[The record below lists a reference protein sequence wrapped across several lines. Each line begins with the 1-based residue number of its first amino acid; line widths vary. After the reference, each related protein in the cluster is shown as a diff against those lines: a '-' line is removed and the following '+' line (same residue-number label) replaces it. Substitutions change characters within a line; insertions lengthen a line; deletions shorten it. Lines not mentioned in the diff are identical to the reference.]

1 MNDNMHETFAL
12 LKKRVEDSLS
22 VTDLEHIKYELSLLD
37 KPTILTGVGGSSVVS
52 EFAAK
57 VLNKKNEIVTINSE
71 PRDMLYRNN
80 DSFSNVIACSY
91 SGNNHG
97 VTLSFSNH
105 LKKYLFTNN
114 DEKLNDVTCLQYKS
128 TYAKEKSFI
137 SLASTLIPCSILLD
151 YYLGRED
158 DLLTKLITPSDY
170 KFSKKFPVIEIFSG
184 YDTSS
189 ASKYLES
196 TMTEAGLALAIV
208 HDKYNYCH
216 GRSTLS
222 TVSKNK
228 AIFLNGNNELDDLLL
243 EEIKPYYKDITILSS
258 EFKNPILRDYDLLI
272 KSMYLTKSLAE
283 SEERDISNVNY
294 SPVCKKLYKY
304 KGNM

>member
-52 EFAAK
+52 KFAAK

-80 DSFSNVIACSY
+80 DGFSNVIACSY

-151 YYLGRED
+151 YYLGR
-158 DLLTKLITPSDY
+158 
-170 KFSKKFPVIEIFSG
+170 
-184 YDTSS
+184 
-189 ASKYLES
+189 
-196 TMTEAGLALAIV
+196 
-208 HDKYNYCH
+208 
-216 GRSTLS
+216 
-222 TVSKNK
+222 
-228 AIFLNGNNELDDLLL
+228 
-243 EEIKPYYKDITILSS
+243 
-258 EFKNPILRDYDLLI
+258 
-272 KSMYLTKSLAE
+272 
-283 SEERDISNVNY
+283 
-294 SPVCKKLYKY
+294 
-304 KGNM
+304 